1 MAYAIHTAPLC
12 AALIEKVSR
21 IMDKVLHLGAHRT
34 GTTSFQTFLKRN
46 RAALSRR
53 GIAVWEPDQIRS
65 GLFQGVLHDPAQITA
80 DVARLSERSRGRIK
94 IEQSRLVKTGAD
106 TLIISDENFI
116 GTPMGN
122 LRSGRLYDDAI
133 LRLMRLRTAIG
144 RVRSVTLTVRS
155 YDSYWS
161 SILSFGL
168 MRGKGIP
175 TNDDLDRL
183 VTQPRRWRDLI
194 ADVAQVFPDA
204 RLIVAPFETFATAPK
219 ALAGQIVNADLS
231 GADIDDAP
239 IWKNAS
245 ANCGRLAQVIED
257 RGCGGTVAGAANER
271 WMPFDAH
278 QRAALAGQY
287 ADDLMWLKSG
297 ADGVAEFIDT
307 ADAPLR
313 RHNKLT
319 GIGAMHWSPTIGG
332 TEDGK
337 QRYLV

>member
-53 GIAVWEPDQIRS
+53 GVAVWEPDQIRS

-80 DVARLSERSRGRIK
+80 DVARLAERSRGRINM
-94 IEQSRLVKTGAD
+94 EQSRLSKMGSNTLLISEENLIGA
-106 TLIISDENFI
+106 
-116 GTPMGN
+116 PMKN

-144 RVRSVTLTVRS
+144 RVRSVTLLVRS

-161 SILSFGL
+161 SILSFGVL
-168 MRGKGIP
+168 RGRDVP
-175 TNDDLDRL
+175 TSGDLDRL

-204 RLIVAPFETFATAPK
+204 RLIVAPFETFAAAPK
-219 ALAGQIVNADLS
+219 SLAEQVLDADLS
-231 GADIDDAP
+231 GDDLDTTP

-245 ANCGRLAQVIED
+245 ANCGRLAQVIDD
-257 RGCGGTVAGAANER
+257 RGCGGDINGSANVR
-271 WMPFDAH
+271 WMPFYAH

-319 GIGAMHWSPTIGG
+319 GIGAMGWSPTIGG